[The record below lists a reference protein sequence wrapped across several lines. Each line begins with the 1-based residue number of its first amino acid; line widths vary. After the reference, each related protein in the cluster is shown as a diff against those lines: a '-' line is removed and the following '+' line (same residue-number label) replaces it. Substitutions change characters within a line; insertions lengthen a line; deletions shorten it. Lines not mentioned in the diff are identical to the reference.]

1 MRVIK
6 NLTGT
11 LLIAGIASVA
21 YARSPRVAAE
31 PMYRFETSS
40 TAQQEQETPPKQDE
54 KKPQQQTK
62 EARTPPIAHQQ
73 AKQKQSAKAGANEQ
87 RDAKEQPRQET
98 KAQQQPREGQ
108 KQHGQGDGAHG
119 RISDNDYK
127 AHFGRPHSFAVRQVV
142 TTTRIVPNQTHFVY
156 GGYSFVFLAAWPSD
170 WLLTDECYIDYV
182 DGEYVLIDV
191 AHPGMTIALEIAG

>member
-6 NLTGT
+6 NLTST
-11 LLIAGIASVA
+11 FLIAGMASVA
-21 YARSPRVAAE
+21 YAWSPRAATE
-31 PMYRFETSS
+31 PMNSFGTAS
-40 TAQQEQETPPKQDE
+40 TAQQEAPPKQDE

-62 EARTPPIAHQQ
+62 EERTPPAAHQQ
-73 AKQKQSAKAGANEQ
+73 TNQKQPAKPGANE
-87 RDAKEQPRQET
+87 RKDVKAPPRQET
-98 KAQQQPREGQ
+98 RAQQQPREVQ
-108 KQHGQGDGAHG
+108 KQHGQAGGAHG

-127 AHFGRPHSFAVRQVV
+127 AHFGRPHSFPVRQVV
-142 TTTRIVPNQTHFVY
+142 TTTRIVPNQTHISY

-191 AHPGMTIALEIAG
+191 AHPGITIALEIVG